1 MSILA
6 INDLALELVAR
17 DFSNGH
23 PATNAGPTKTS
34 RALAIIHL
42 AGHDA
47 YGNVS
52 GKLTPKLPG
61 LPAVPGA
68 VTNTQANAEA
78 ALAAASLHAC
88 AALYPDDA
96 ALISM
101 RGATITAGANPAA
114 LAYGTAVGDE
124 WIAAR
129 TMDGSELPLEDLNYG
144 QAAGDH
150 RPNPLDPTQTQHG
163 PNWGKVKPFVLASVA
178 ADAPLAKYPALTS
191 KDYYENFKEVK
202 ECGKADLPFR
212 TAAFRHKAAVGI
224 YWGYDGSNLLGTPP
238 RLYLQVIRALPEFVA
253 AAFDQKVRLLAACAA
268 AMADA
273 GIAAWHWKYKY
284 NLWRPVLGIR
294 EADPGWGPSGTGDKN
309 PIRLAKALRGDPFWL
324 PLGAPRSNPNGGPK
338 TGAPGANVTPNFPAY
353 PSGHSTFGAACFGT
367 AAKILGKSLTA
378 LKVEFMSD
386 EFNGKTTDNTGAVR
400 PKWVQKISLAEC
412 MKQNEESRIFLGVHW
427 RFDAE
432 GGAIVGKA
440 IANKVAAAF

>member
-23 PATNAGPTKTS
+23 SPTNGGPTKTS

-47 YGNVS
+47 YAKVS
-52 GKLTPKLPG
+52 SKLTPKLPG
-61 LPAVPGA
+61 VPAVPGA
-68 VTNTQANAEA
+68 VAKTEANAQA
-78 ALAAASLHAC
+78 ALAAASLRAC
-88 AALYPDDA
+88 EILYPDNA
-96 ALISM
+96 AFIAM
-101 RGATITAGANPAA
+101 TGATITAGADPAA
-114 LAYGTAVGDE
+114 LAYGTAVGDA

-129 TMDGSELPLEDLNYG
+129 TLDGSELPLSDQNYG

-150 RPNPLDPTQTQHG
+150 RPDPLAPNQSQHG
-163 PNWGKVKPFVLASVA
+163 PNWGKVKPFVLTSVA

-191 KDYYENFKEVK
+191 KEYYDNFKEVK

-253 AAFDQKVRLLAACAA
+253 AAFDQKVRLLAACAT

-294 EADPGWGPSGTGDKN
+294 EADAGWGPSGTGDKN
-309 PIRLAKALRGDPFWL
+309 PTRLAKALRGDPFWL
-324 PLGAPRSNPNGGPK
+324 PLGAPRSNPHPGPMAGG
-338 TGAPGANVTPNFPAY
+338 AGANPTPNFPAY
-353 PSGHSTFGAACFGT
+353 PSGHSTFGSACFGT

-378 LKVEFMSD
+378 LKVTFVSD

-400 PKWVQKISLAEC
+400 PKWEQKISLAEC

-432 GGAIVGKA
+432 GGATVGKA
-440 IANKVAAAF
+440 IAAKVAAAF